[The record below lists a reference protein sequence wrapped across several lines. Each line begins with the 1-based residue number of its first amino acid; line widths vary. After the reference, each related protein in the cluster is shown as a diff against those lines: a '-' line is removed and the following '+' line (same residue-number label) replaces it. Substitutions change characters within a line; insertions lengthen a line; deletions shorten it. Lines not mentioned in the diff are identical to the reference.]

1 MRIYTRTG
9 DGGQTALWGGERV
22 WKDHPRVEAYGTV
35 DELCSILGVVRRLL
49 SGEELPQWLGR
60 IQEILFCIGAELAA
74 PRPEESRIPRLTGE
88 SVKDL
93 EHWIDRLSADLPPL
107 RSFLLPGGTEAA
119 AWLHLA
125 RAVTRRAERRLV
137 TLARQEPLNPEI
149 LRYLNRLSDVL
160 FVAAR
165 WVNFRAG
172 VPESPWSPKPRP

>member
-9 DGGQTALWGGERV
+9 DGGRTALWGGERV

-35 DELCSILGVVRRLL
+35 DELCSVLGVVRRLL
-49 SGEELPQWLGR
+49 PGEELPGWFGR
-60 IQEILFCIGAELAA
+60 IQETLYCIAAELAA
-74 PRPEESRIPRLTGE
+74 PHPKEGRTPRLAGG
-88 SVKDL
+88 SVEEL
-93 EHWIDRLSADLPPL
+93 EHWIDQLSADLPPIQ
-107 RSFLLPGGTEAA
+107 SFLLPGGTEAG

-125 RAVTRRAERRLV
+125 RAVARRAERRVV

-149 LRYLNRLSDVL
+149 LRYLNRLSDLL

-172 VPESPWSPKPRP
+172 VPERPWPREPRP